1 MQIKHIF
8 VALDGHHGGP
18 DRATLRM
25 RRLWVENFGVPLE
38 VGKKCPLCFSNCKL
52 TSTEGKEPHQA
63 ADEVRCFRQHL
74 SIFVETFWPKQG
86 TLNYH
91 LGSKS

>member
-25 RRLWVENFGVPLE
+25 RRLWVENFGGPLE
-38 VGKKCPLCFSNCKL
+38 VGKRLGQEKMSPLL
-52 TSTEGKEPHQA
+52 QQLQA
-63 ADEVRCFRQHL
+63 DFHRRKRA
-74 SIFVETFWPKQG
+74 SP
-86 TLNYH
+86 
-91 LGSKS
+91 SS